1 MGLKMGFVST
11 LFSRPTNGE
20 CLPTSVDAC
29 KTTDRST
36 FVRSFVSSPMGG
48 RKKCNPP
55 RGRRDKLGE
64 KTKPN
69 KNDGSEQCGGGVRS

>member
-36 FVRSFVSSPMGG
+36 FVRSFVSPPMGG
-48 RKKCNPP
+48 RKNAILPGDG
-55 RGRRDKLGE
+55 GRTSWERKQNRIKMMVL
-64 KTKPN
+64 
-69 KNDGSEQCGGGVRS
+69 SSVVGV